1 MCVCVCVCVCVSG
14 AGWQFTFG
22 DVRFLD
28 EVFCVQVRSKGWMSS
43 VRTPLSGDGES
54 EEGWIHRHV
63 SVTTSVR
70 LAEN

>member
-1 MCVCVCVCVCVSG
+1 MCSG
-14 AGWQFTFG
+14 GSWAGRQFTFG
-22 DVRFLD
+22 DVWFLD

-43 VRTPLSGDGES
+43 VRTPLSGDEES
-54 EEGWIHRHV
+54 KEGWIHQHV